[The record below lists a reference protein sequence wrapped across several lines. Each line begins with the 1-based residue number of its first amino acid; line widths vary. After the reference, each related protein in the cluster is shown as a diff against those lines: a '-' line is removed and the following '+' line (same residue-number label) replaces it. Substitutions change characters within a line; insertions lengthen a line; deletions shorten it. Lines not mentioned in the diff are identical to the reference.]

1 MKRIF
6 ITILLISG
14 FLGANAQPLNL
25 FKEANNYY
33 AANEFDKAVKNY
45 ESIINQGYESAQL
58 YFNLGN
64 ACYKNGELTKAM
76 LYYERAKLLAPND
89 EDIQFNIDLVNQ
101 FVVDKIEALPQPFFI
116 KWGQGIVNLFS
127 SNGWAWFSI
136 IVLIMALSGLGI
148 YLFSKNPLFRQ
159 ISSTTAVVLFSLC
172 ILSMVFAGKQKAK
185 LTKHNAAI
193 VFSSTV
199 TVKSSPDNSGTDL
212 FVIHEGLKVQIK
224 DEVGSWYNIRLADG
238 NSGWV
243 QKTVLEKI

>member
-1 MKRIF
+1 
-6 ITILLISG
+6 
-14 FLGANAQPLNL
+14 
-25 FKEANNYY
+25 
-33 AANEFDKAVKNY
+33 
-45 ESIINQGYESAQL
+45 
-58 YFNLGN
+58 
-64 ACYKNGELTKAM
+64 
-76 LYYERAKLLAPND
+76 
-89 EDIQFNIDLVNQ
+89 
-101 FVVDKIEALPQPFFI
+101 
-116 KWGQGIVNLFS
+116 
-127 SNGWAWFSI
+127 
-136 IVLIMALSGLGI
+136 MALSGLGI
-148 YLFSKNPLFRQ
+148 YLFSKNPFFRQ

-185 LTKHNAAI
+185 RTKHIAAI

>member
-64 ACYKNGELTKAM
+64 ACYKNGELTKAI

-89 EDIQFNIDLVNQ
+89 EI
-101 FVVDKIEALPQPFFI
+101 FI
-116 KWGQGIVNLFS
+116 
-127 SNGWAWFSI
+127 SI
-136 IVLIMALSGLGI
+136 LI
-148 YLFSKNPLFRQ
+148 
-159 ISSTTAVVLFSLC
+159 
-172 ILSMVFAGKQKAK
+172 
-185 LTKHNAAI
+185 
-193 VFSSTV
+193 
-199 TVKSSPDNSGTDL
+199 
-212 FVIHEGLKVQIK
+212 
-224 DEVGSWYNIRLADG
+224 W
-238 NSGWV
+238 
-243 QKTVLEKI
+243 